1 MFLILNVL
9 TTSGAGVTLTR
20 NMKNKKATRRV
31 GARRGQ
37 AAIEYLMT
45 TVALVTL
52 FTGMYGFLQGQ
63 VRRLF
68 VLAGTKIL
76 TSYQ

>member
-1 MFLILNVL
+1 MCPVL
-9 TTSGAGVTLTR
+9 HSR
-20 NMKNKKATRRV
+20 EMEEKIPSHRRS
-31 GARRGQ
+31 RGQ

-45 TVALVTL
+45 TVALTVFFAGL
-52 FTGMYGFLQGQ
+52 YGFLQGQ

-76 TSYQ
+76 TSYR